1 MAYMNQ
7 ATKAAK
13 APKIKAVLKKYGVKG
28 SLSVRH
34 HSTLVLT
41 IQSGTMDFGGSDVQ
55 VNVYH
60 TDSHYQGR
68 VKKFFR
74 EVLNIMNEGNYDRSD
89 IQTDY
94 FDRGF
99 YVDINVGRW
108 NKPYVLVD

>member
-7 ATKAAK
+7 ETKAAK
-13 APKIKAVLKKYGVKG
+13 APKIKDILKKYGVKG
-28 SLSVRH
+28 SLAVGN
-34 HSTLVLT
+34 HSTLVLN
-41 IQSGTMDFGGSDVQ
+41 IRSGSLDFGDTYCQ

-74 EVLNIMNEGNYDRSD
+74 EVLNVMNEGNYDRSD

-94 FDRGF
+94 FDCGF
-99 YVDINVGRW
+99 YVSINVGRW
-108 NKPYVLVD
+108 NKPYVLEA